1 MTAMKAMKK
10 VKKVSKIAKG
20 RGAKAAVLKGK
31 KEKTVGGLTSAN
43 LVKNKRGKVVSKN
56 ASARGKKEKTVGGL
70 TSANLLKNK
79 RGKVVSK
86 NASARSKKAFASS
99 PLKKWSDATK
109 KARKALGITGFCAVG
124 GSSAQ
129 GKALYAKVKSI
140 LAGK

>member
-1 MTAMKAMKK
+1 MKSAMKAMQAMKPASMKAMKK

-43 LVKNKRGKVVSKN
+43 LVKNKRGKVVSK
-56 ASARGKKEKTVGGL
+56 S
-70 TSANLLKNK
+70 
-79 RGKVVSK
+79 
-86 NASARSKKAFASS
+86 ASARSKKAFASS
-99 PLKKWSDATK
+99 PLKKWSEACK

-140 LAGK
+140 LGGK